1 MARTSLREGD
11 PARIGQYRL
20 TARLGSG
27 GMGVV
32 YLGVAPDGSLVAVK
46 VLRPELA
53 DDPEFRRRFGR
64 EVTVLMRVRGMC
76 TVRVIEAD
84 TDSHRPYMVT
94 EYADGPSLAEY
105 IHEYGPLNDT
115 MLYGLATGLAEAL
128 TVIHAAGIVHRDLK
142 PSNVILA
149 QDGPKV
155 IDFGI
160 AQTLDATSVTK
171 TGMLVGSVGFH
182 GARAGHRAPGPG
194 G

>member
-20 TARLGSG
+20 TSRLGSG

-32 YLGVAPDGSLVAVK
+32 YLGVASDGSLVAVK

-84 TDSHRPYMVT
+84 TDSHQPYM
-94 EYADGPSLAEY
+94 EAYA
-105 IHEYGPLNDT
+105 
-115 MLYGLATGLAEAL
+115 
-128 TVIHAAGIVHRDLK
+128 K
-142 PSNVILA
+142 PAILS
-149 QDGPKV
+149 
-155 IDFGI
+155 I
-160 AQTLDATSVTK
+160 
-171 TGMLVGSVGFH
+171 
-182 GARAGHRAPGPG
+182 R
-194 G
+194 

>member
-53 DDPEFRRRFGR
+53 DDPEFRRRFSR

-76 TVRVIEAD
+76 TVLVIEAD

-105 IHEYGPLNDT
+105 IDEYGPLNDT
-115 MLYGLATGLAEAL
+115 MLYGLATDDAHRYHHIPSRGSEPGRSPPQSSAL
-128 TVIHAAGIVHRDLK
+128 RYSGD
-142 PSNVILA
+142 
-149 QDGPKV
+149 
-155 IDFGI
+155 
-160 AQTLDATSVTK
+160 
-171 TGMLVGSVGFH
+171 
-182 GARAGHRAPGPG
+182 
-194 G
+194 